1 MKINLGFFDYHLDKQ
16 SLATFRIKD
25 VFTLVGEDVGQ
36 GPARLNE
43 VGAWDLL
50 RPDRR
55 DLNPKSERLLCPAG
69 FSLIEP
75 TDPSLLVNKTRLIN
89 ILKVLTLKAAT
100 EKI

>member
-1 MKINLGFFDYHLDKQ
+1 MVSLTTTLTSNLLQCPYFQ
-16 SLATFRIKD
+16 NQRRI
-25 VFTLVGEDVGQ
+25 TLVGEDAGQ

-89 ILKVLTLKAAT
+89 ILKILTLKAAT